1 MSKLVSVWIEQ
12 WQKVKVVLFEETSG
26 NLVGVES
33 AAGCSIGAAVGRVG
47 GCGLTPRSRFPAIFL
62 QHPVEDEENCRGR

>member
-33 AAGCSIGAAVGRVG
+33 AAGCSVGRVG
-47 GCGLTPRSRFPAIFL
+47 GFGLTPRSRFPAIFL